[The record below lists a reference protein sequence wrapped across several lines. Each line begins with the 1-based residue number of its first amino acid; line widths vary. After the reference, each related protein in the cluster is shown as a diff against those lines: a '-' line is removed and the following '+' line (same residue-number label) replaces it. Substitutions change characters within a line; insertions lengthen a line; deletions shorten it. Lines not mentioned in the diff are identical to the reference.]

1 MAVGAKNQG
10 ECNWKNV
17 YTNFAHEIFDYNRRI
32 LKMEYEE
39 EEKKEISKIQA
50 IHKEMLKTNTKL
62 DDMLEKYKD
71 VDLLYVNDRL
81 EEYDDLVQYYII

>member
-1 MAVGAKNQG
+1 VREK
-10 ECNWKNV
+10 K
-17 YTNFAHEIFDYNRRI
+17 
-32 LKMEYEE
+32 
-39 EEKKEISKIQA
+39 KKEILEIQT
-50 IHKEMLKTNTKL
+50 IHKEMLKTKTKL

>member
-1 MAVGAKNQG
+1 
-10 ECNWKNV
+10 
-17 YTNFAHEIFDYNRRI
+17 
-32 LKMEYEE
+32 MEYEE